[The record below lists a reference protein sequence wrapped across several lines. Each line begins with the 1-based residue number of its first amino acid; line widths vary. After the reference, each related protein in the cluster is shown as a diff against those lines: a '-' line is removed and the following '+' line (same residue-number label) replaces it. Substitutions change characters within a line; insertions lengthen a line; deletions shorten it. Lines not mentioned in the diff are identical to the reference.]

1 MDRHEAE
8 TLKTFQVFM
17 QAQEDDLQKLD
28 DTLSKDNNLTASK
41 DKDQGN
47 DAKVNE
53 KFFNQKGQ
61 PSLPKGSAS
70 CKAEGN
76 LNDLK
81 ARLDG
86 EENGNSI
93 GGGDNGQD
101 QGENL
106 QCHANDASASN
117 RLQTMALDVMN
128 KITSGDLKH
137 SHYVSK
143 ETLVDLIAKHGGGDI
158 NKEPISEGCDPD
170 FWEQLKLQSMAEKA
184 RKNEERKAVRA
195 ERARRRRQLAKL
207 LQPKRENLVSEAEQ
221 CTICLHSY
229 PTKVMVSACLKRHEE
244 ELNLDV
250 GVRCPLCHA
259 DISSKRLVT
268 KHFSTGT
275 WLIKACLIYVII
287 F

>member
-53 KFFNQKGQ
+53 KFFNQKSQ
-61 PSLPKGSAS
+61 PSRPKGSAS

-81 ARLDG
+81 ARLNG

-93 GGGDNGQD
+93 GG
-101 QGENL
+101 
-106 QCHANDASASN
+106 SN
-117 RLQTMALDVMN
+117 RLQKMALEVMN

-143 ETLVDLIAKHGGGDI
+143 ETLVDLIAKHGGGDR

-195 ERARRRRQLAKL
+195 ERARRRRQQAKL

-268 KHFSTGT
+268 QHFSTGT
-275 WLIKACLIYVII
+275 WLIKACLI
-287 F
+287 